1 MSEPE
6 TNAAEDL
13 AGLLFDY
20 FASGHSEGCR
30 VDWEDVDQNELQ
42 ESAKAEAEE
51 FFHAQKPSEPVLFV
65 LKYMGEYLHPESMS
79 FVSAEEAWAHVKDP
93 GSGLYKPWKEGES
106 LDDWKVIPLLAAEA
120 DE

>member
-6 TNAAEDL
+6 TNTAEDL

-51 FFHAQKPSEPVLFV
+51 FIRAQKPREPVDGHACRCRCHFASGRCGSLACCSASGQ
-65 LKYMGEYLHPESMS
+65 LYPRLTPGLPPRLPEA
-79 FVSAEEAWAHVKDP
+79 FTHTTE
-93 GSGLYKPWKEGES
+93 
-106 LDDWKVIPLLAAEA
+106 EA